1 MRVIGIRRDPRA
13 GAGDA
18 DACTRCP
25 TSTPCCRLAPL
36 TYMRM
41 PAPLA
46 EPAADRSEKIA
57 SLHPLDLIAPESRQA
72 HRRRRVTGS
81 AHSKYASLR
90 REAIAATAISP
101 AMRLITPTRAASSA
115 RWRCRYGRKCTRSRA
130 SSICFRGIP
139 PGSKQAHPSA
149 AQAPQS
155 APYRARAGR

>member
-1 MRVIGIRRDPRA
+1 MAFDMRVIGFRRDPRA

-46 EPAADRSEKIA
+46 EPAADRNEKIA

-72 HRRRRVTGS
+72 HRRS
-81 AHSKYASLR
+81 
-90 REAIAATAISP
+90 
-101 AMRLITPTRAASSA
+101 
-115 RWRCRYGRKCTRSRA
+115 
-130 SSICFRGIP
+130 
-139 PGSKQAHPSA
+139 
-149 AQAPQS
+149 
-155 APYRARAGR
+155 